1 MVFMPVTLMTGYFSI
16 QFAGLEFTVK
26 SYWWA
31 FAVVLAVSMVLL
43 CLFSFFSG
51 TFDGKIII
59 TRPWSRIMF
68 DCSRRWLAHK
78 RQKGKTF

>member
-31 FAVVLAVSMVLL
+31 FGVVLAISVVLL
-43 CLFSFFSG
+43 FLFSFFSG
-51 TFDGKIII
+51 TFEGKII
-59 TRPWSRIMF
+59 TRSWSRIMYDF
-68 DCSRRWLAHK
+68 SRRWLAHK
-78 RQKGKTF
+78 RKKGKNF

>member
-16 QFAGLEFTVK
+16 QFVGLEPTVK

-43 CLFSFFSG
+43 FLFSVFSG
-51 TFDGKIII
+51 TFEGKII
-59 TRPWSRIMF
+59 TRSCSRLMF
-68 DCSRRWLAHK
+68 EFSRRWSALK
-78 RQKGKTF
+78 RKKGKTF